1 MYTQKTINNERFSVR
16 FCAVAEYLNF
26 KKVAG
31 FEKLLKQMH
40 PNNKITFGMSHVR
53 VGRLL
58 NELEDFKSW
67 EQEGD

>member
-31 FEKLLKQMH
+31 FEKLLKQMQ
-40 PNNKITFGMSHVR
+40 PNARISFGVSHVR

-58 NELEDFKSW
+58 EELEDFKSW

>member
-31 FEKLLKQMH
+31 FEKLLKQMQ
-40 PNNKITFGMSHVR
+40 PNARKGINIPLF
-53 VGRLL
+53 LL
-58 NELEDFKSW
+58 FSS
-67 EQEGD
+67 